1 MMRSSLIIGA
11 AGFVGGYLIKE
22 LKSLGDEVFATKL
35 PAETLNA
42 DCTVRDLDI
51 LDAESTAALISEIK
65 PDRIF
70 HLAAQSSVA
79 LSWKKPALT
88 AQINVVG
95 AINVLEAVRNSGCEP
110 VILLIGSS
118 EEYGVV
124 NTPDGIISED
134 RQVRPNNIYAA
145 TKSAQNRIGGI
156 YHEAYGIKT
165 ICVRAFNHFGPGQL
179 PQFVI
184 SDFCKQTAEI
194 EAGQREPVISVGNL
208 SAKRDFTDVRD
219 IVRAYGMLAE
229 KGRSG
234 ETYNV
239 GSGRA
244 VEIRSVLDIILSLS
258 KADICVKV
266 DEARLRPV
274 DVPVIQADI
283 LKITSDTGWRPNIDI
298 KDTIKDTLDHWR
310 NVIETGK

>member
-1 MMRSSLIIGA
+1 MKRSLIIGA
-11 AGFVGGYLIKE
+11 AGFVGGYLIKH
-22 LKSLGDEVFATKL
+22 LSSLGDEVFATKL
-35 PAETLNA
+35 PAETMEA

-51 LDAESTAALISEIK
+51 LDEGAAAELISEVR

-79 LSWKKPALT
+79 LSWNKPALT
-88 AQINVVG
+88 ARINVVG
-95 AINVLEAVRNSGCEP
+95 AINVLEAARNSECDP

-118 EEYGVV
+118 EEYGEV
-124 NTPDGIISED
+124 NTPDGIIGED
-134 RQVRPNNIYAA
+134 RPACPNNIYAA
-145 TKSAQNRIGGI
+145 TKSAQNTIGGI
-156 YHEAYGIKT
+156 YQKAYGMKI

-194 EAGQREPVISVGNL
+194 EAGLHEPIISVGNL

-219 IVRAYGMLAE
+219 IVRAYGALAE
-229 KGRSG
+229 KGIPG

-239 GSGRA
+239 GSGHA
-244 VEIRSVLDIILSLS
+244 IEIRSILDIILSLS
-258 KADICVKV
+258 KAEISIEV
-266 DEARLRPV
+266 DKTRLRPV
-274 DVPVIQADI
+274 DVPVVQADI
-283 LKITSDTGWRPNIDI
+283 RKINNDTGWKPEIDI
-298 KDTIKDTLDHWR
+298 MDTIGDTLNYWR